1 MIYIYHKSCLKMGK
15 VGLLGFLVDDLV
27 DNLFGYFWF
36 VVLGFCSLVD
46 C

>member
-27 DNLFGYFWF
+27 DNLFGIFGLLFWVF
-36 VVLGFCSLVD
+36 VR
-46 C
+46 